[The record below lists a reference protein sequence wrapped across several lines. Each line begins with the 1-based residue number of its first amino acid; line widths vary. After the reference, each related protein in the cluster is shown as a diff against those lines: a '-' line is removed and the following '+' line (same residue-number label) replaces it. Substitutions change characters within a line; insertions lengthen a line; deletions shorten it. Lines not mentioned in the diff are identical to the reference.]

1 MEQKKGASRIAK
13 WDNARWILIT
23 LVVICHFFE
32 NYLGNPVA
40 NSLFF
45 YVYTFHMPAFFLIA
59 GLFSKKTVEDRRIDK
74 VAPYILIYIFIKIV
88 NWIVQMI
95 IYGKYTS
102 INWFVE
108 SGVAW
113 FALAMF
119 FMYII
124 TFYTKRF
131 KPVYGFVLSVVI
143 AMILG
148 YTVENTDIF
157 CWLRIVNFYPFFYLG
172 YVISIEDITKWLEN
186 KKIKVMAIISL
197 ITYFV
202 ICCVGI
208 DKIFWLRFLLTGRSG
223 YYRLEYGMA
232 YGPLIRLG
240 VYVISFFIVFMFLSI
255 MPKRRFILSKIG
267 QRSLSVYVFHYV
279 FIYIYMASSL
289 YKYLPYKY
297 PNKWWLFI
305 VAIGIAVTFICGTKW
320 PDALCKWIMNSNI
333 KYMNSYDNN
342 GQINNYNN
350 SYMNEPEQRKI
361 PYVTAVLVAINVV
374 VFLVME
380 FFGSTE
386 SGEYM
391 YAHGASY
398 APDIFEN
405 GQWYRILT
413 SMFMHFGAEHLINNM
428 VMLYILGYQIEEN
441 FGRVKYLIT
450 YFICGIAGGIISSGI
465 EMITGEYSISAGAS
479 GAIFGIFGVLLVMI
493 FKSRKQLGQVSAPRL
508 ILLFILMVFGNMQEG
523 VDWMAHLGGAVT
535 GVVIA
540 LAIYRP
546 GNKPLHL

>member
-1 MEQKKGASRIAK
+1 MEQKKGAGRIAK

-157 CWLRIVNFYPFFYLG
+157 CWLRIVNFIHF
-172 YVISIEDITKWLEN
+172 SI
-186 KKIKVMAIISL
+186 
-197 ITYFV
+197 
-202 ICCVGI
+202 
-208 DKIFWLRFLLTGRSG
+208 
-223 YYRLEYGMA
+223 
-232 YGPLIRLG
+232 
-240 VYVISFFIVFMFLSI
+240 
-255 MPKRRFILSKIG
+255 
-267 QRSLSVYVFHYV
+267 
-279 FIYIYMASSL
+279 
-289 YKYLPYKY
+289 
-297 PNKWWLFI
+297 
-305 VAIGIAVTFICGTKW
+305 
-320 PDALCKWIMNSNI
+320 
-333 KYMNSYDNN
+333 
-342 GQINNYNN
+342 
-350 SYMNEPEQRKI
+350 
-361 PYVTAVLVAINVV
+361 
-374 VFLVME
+374 
-380 FFGSTE
+380 
-386 SGEYM
+386 
-391 YAHGASY
+391 
-398 APDIFEN
+398 
-405 GQWYRILT
+405 
-413 SMFMHFGAEHLINNM
+413 
-428 VMLYILGYQIEEN
+428 
-441 FGRVKYLIT
+441 
-450 YFICGIAGGIISSGI
+450 
-465 EMITGEYSISAGAS
+465 
-479 GAIFGIFGVLLVMI
+479 
-493 FKSRKQLGQVSAPRL
+493 
-508 ILLFILMVFGNMQEG
+508 
-523 VDWMAHLGGAVT
+523 
-535 GVVIA
+535 
-540 LAIYRP
+540 
-546 GNKPLHL
+546 

>member
-1 MEQKKGASRIAK
+1 
-13 WDNARWILIT
+13 
-23 LVVICHFFE
+23 
-32 NYLGNPVA
+32 
-40 NSLFF
+40 
-45 YVYTFHMPAFFLIA
+45 
-59 GLFSKKTVEDRRIDK
+59 
-74 VAPYILIYIFIKIV
+74 
-88 NWIVQMI
+88 
-95 IYGKYTS
+95 
-102 INWFVE
+102 
-108 SGVAW
+108 
-113 FALAMF
+113 
-119 FMYII
+119 
-124 TFYTKRF
+124 
-131 KPVYGFVLSVVI
+131 
-143 AMILG
+143 
-148 YTVENTDIF
+148 
-157 CWLRIVNFYPFFYLG
+157 
-172 YVISIEDITKWLEN
+172 
-186 KKIKVMAIISL
+186 
-197 ITYFV
+197 
-202 ICCVGI
+202 
-208 DKIFWLRFLLTGRSG
+208 
-223 YYRLEYGMA
+223 
-232 YGPLIRLG
+232 
-240 VYVISFFIVFMFLSI
+240 
-255 MPKRRFILSKIG
+255 
-267 QRSLSVYVFHYV
+267 
-279 FIYIYMASSL
+279 
-289 YKYLPYKY
+289 
-297 PNKWWLFI
+297 
-305 VAIGIAVTFICGTKW
+305 
-320 PDALCKWIMNSNI
+320 
-333 KYMNSYDNN
+333 MNSYDNN

-428 VMLYILGYQIEEN
+428 AMLYILGYQIEEN

-450 YFICGIAGGIISSGI
+450 YFICGIAGG
-465 EMITGEYSISAGAS
+465 
-479 GAIFGIFGVLLVMI
+479 FGVLLVMI